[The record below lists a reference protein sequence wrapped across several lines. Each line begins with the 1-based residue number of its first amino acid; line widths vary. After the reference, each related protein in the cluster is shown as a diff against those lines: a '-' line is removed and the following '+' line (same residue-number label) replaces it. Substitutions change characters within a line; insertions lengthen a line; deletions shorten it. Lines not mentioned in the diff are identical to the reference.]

1 VVRDLDRLTLKRA
14 THRSWQSVKRKV
26 RGRSTKLRGSVGG
39 PLAPPPATRK
49 HQLTRLMNLGKP
61 EADRKI
67 PFV

>member
-1 VVRDLDRLTLKRA
+1 VRDLNRLTLKRA
-14 THRSWQSVKRKV
+14 TRSSWQSAKSKLS
-26 RGRSTKLRGSVGG
+26 GRSTKLRGSAGG

-49 HQLTRLMNLGKP
+49 HQLTRLMSLGKL